1 MAADD
6 VVLEVNNSPTSPIR
20 SPMEVDEEGN
30 FGQSKV
36 FVLSKAHANKNLTES
51 EQDLDY

>member
-1 MAADD
+1 MAVDD
-6 VVLEVNNSPTSPIR
+6 VVLEVNNSPIR